1 MIEDIL
7 ESKEVIITKLGVN
20 HEIEGQKF
28 DELAVTNKRLI
39 FYKRTG
45 LIFKKDTCSS
55 VGYSQLGNV
64 NYKEK
69 GVIRKKG
76 ELTLILNSGKSFTIE
91 GKPSEIKYIYQNIVS
106 QQ

>member
-7 ESKEVIITKLGVN
+7 EPKEVIITRLPVHHEVN
-20 HEIEGQKF
+20 GQKY

-39 FYKRTG
+39 FYKRKG
-45 LIFKKDTCSS
+45 IIFKKDTCSS
-55 VGYSQLGNV
+55 IGYSQLGNV
-64 NYKEK
+64 LFKEK
-69 GVIRKKG
+69 GVLRKKG
-76 ELTLILNSGKSFTIE
+76 ELSLILRGGKPFTIE